1 MAASA
6 WSVFWSAKHR
16 MGESATTGLS
26 LSGAILRMSLHR
38 TAASAN
44 LLSGNVST
52 FGSISF
58 MASGGGVNVEGQT
71 LSGTT
76 WTGTG
81 GVETFDTSN
90 MVYSP
95 TSSAL
100 TSVRYCVIRQS
111 NTAVTSGFPIC
122 YAALSTTAFDV
133 GAGSTLTVQMATSG
147 IFTLT

>member
-16 MGESATTGLS
+16 MGNSATTGLS
-26 LSGAILRMSLHR
+26 LSGAVLRMSLHR
-38 TAASAN
+38 TAASDN
-44 LLSGNVST
+44 LLTGFAST

-58 MASGGGVNVEGQT
+58 MASGGAVNAEGQT

-76 WTGTG
+76 WTGAG

-90 MVYSP
+90 MVFSP
-95 TSSAL
+95 VNSAL
-100 TSVRYCVIRQS
+100 TSVRYAVIRQS
-111 NTAVTSGFPIC
+111 NSAVTSGFPIC
-122 YAALSTTAFDV
+122 FAALSSTAFDV
-133 GAGSTLTVQMATSG
+133 GAGSTLTVQLATAG